1 MVSIRLFRYKKAFP
15 SKDNYKFVILF
26 VILNNTGSKTE
37 GINILGELLVT
48 DKGYSYKEVSDLEIM
63 NRYNKFREPTE
74 TELKEYYCLPLQRWK
89 EIPPREQTA
98 NVTFSRLRK
107 IMNLQFS
114 VLMWEWLDEK

>member
-74 TELKEYYCLPLQRWK
+74 TEFKEYYCLPLQRWK

-98 NVTFSRLRK
+98 DVTFSRLRK